1 MRVYL
6 LAAVLLFSHCGEK
19 KVDAPPANLIEREQF
34 VKVLAA
40 FALAE
45 SAANTNPLGVPVPK
59 IDSVYAFDPLK
70 DYNVR
75 KTQYDSTLHF
85 YTAHTGLYK
94 KVYEDVL
101 ILLTELQAK
110 GAKADS
116 ALKKQTAPHHA
127 N

>member
-6 LAAVLLFSHCGEK
+6 LAAVLLFSHCDEK
-19 KVDAPPANLIEREQF
+19 KEDAPPANLVEREQF

-45 SAANTNPLGVPVPK
+45 SAANINPLGVPVPK
-59 IDSVYAFDPLK
+59 IDSVYAFNPLK
-70 DYNVR
+70 DYGVR
-75 KTQYDSTLHF
+75 KAQYDSTLQY
-85 YTAHTGLYK
+85 YTAHTELYK

-116 ALKKQTAPHHA
+116 ALKKQTAPPPA